1 MKLGTVKIYSTSS
14 NSTITLSYQNPLILY
29 NIKILALNSK
39 MNLTITVTDANG
51 SQWGFS
57 ITSGTEIS
65 FKKVNYQSISLKD
78 TNNYTVYYTLQPVY
92 ADSQAELQKIEQET
106 DISIVPVNNAIITS
120 PLDSAGNIAVSIQ
133 NQPIST
139 DINSPLDSS
148 GNIKTNIEA
157 ITQSGINN
165 NAFSNTLATANTKQ
179 ALAPPSGYPSTAQ
192 SFIILINL
200 SPSDTIKV
208 GDTNNQ
214 TIPLS
219 PNQVLVIN
227 INKPQTYFNLTSIYW
242 VGATASTDAIGVM
255 YA

>member
-1 MKLGTVKIYSTSS
+1 MKLGTVKIYTTSS
-14 NSTITLSYQNPLILY
+14 NSTIQLSYQNPLILY

-39 MNLTITVTDANG
+39 MSLTITVTDVNG
-51 SQWGFS
+51 SQWSFS
-57 ITSGTEIS
+57 LTSGTEIS
-65 FKKVNYQSISLKD
+65 FKKVNYQSITLKD
-78 TNNYTVYYTLQPVY
+78 SNTYTVYYTLQPVY
-92 ADSQAELQKIEQET
+92 ADSQRELLELEQET

-120 PLDSAGNIAVSIQ
+120 PLDSSGNLAVSIQ

-139 DINSPLDSS
+139 IVDSPLDTS
-148 GNIKTNIEA
+148 GNIKTSVQA
-157 ITQSGINN
+157 ITQSGLNN

-179 ALAPPSGYPSTAQ
+179 ALAPPSGYPTTAQ

-208 GDTNNQ
+208 GDVNNQ
-214 TIPLS
+214 TISLS

-227 INKPQTYFNLTSIYW
+227 INKPQTYFNITSIYW
-242 VGATASTDAIGVM
+242 VAATASTDAIGVM